1 MKISEQH
8 NIIEDEEE
16 DAEYLVDA
24 ILGFKSAGKKGY
36 ELLVKWQGYEVGNDT
51 SWEPA
56 KTFLQQ
62 WDCESSEIYD
72 FFKREN
78 IDVSKC
84 NDFDFIARKP
94 RRKTEQKNKKKKLD
108 GKTRNIQCSDIRD
121 DEKVPE
127 GDGNQNKEYIC
138 DLEHTAKA
146 GSLKGED
153 NPTYADLNYFLNGKK
168 CSICDIPFEGSEKLD
183 VKSFKISSKNLVYAC
198 VDQACNY
205 FMCGDC
211 YKIDLLKDD

>member
-62 WDCESSEIYD
+62 WDCESSKIYD
-72 FFKREN
+72 FFEREN

-84 NDFDFIARKP
+84 NDFDFISRKP
-94 RRKTEQKNKKKKLD
+94 RRKTEQKNKK
-108 GKTRNIQCSDIRD
+108 RNWM
-121 DEKVPE
+121 
-127 GDGNQNKEYIC
+127 
-138 DLEHTAKA
+138 
-146 GSLKGED
+146 
-153 NPTYADLNYFLNGKK
+153 GKK
-168 CSICDIPFEGSEKLD
+168 EIFNVVISATMRKFLKVTETKT
-183 VKSFKISSKNLVYAC
+183 KSTSVI
-198 VDQACNY
+198 
-205 FMCGDC
+205 
-211 YKIDLLKDD
+211 

>member
-62 WDCESSEIYD
+62 WDCESSDIYD

-78 IDVSKC
+78 IDVLKC
-84 NDFDFIARKP
+84 DDFDFISRKP
-94 RRKTEQKNKKKKLD
+94 RRKQNRRIKKRNWMGKQEIFNVVISATMRKFLKVTET
-108 GKTRNIQCSDIRD
+108 KT
-121 DEKVPE
+121 
-127 GDGNQNKEYIC
+127 
-138 DLEHTAKA
+138 
-146 GSLKGED
+146 
-153 NPTYADLNYFLNGKK
+153 
-168 CSICDIPFEGSEKLD
+168 
-183 VKSFKISSKNLVYAC
+183 KSTSAI
-198 VDQACNY
+198 
-205 FMCGDC
+205 
-211 YKIDLLKDD
+211 

>member
-78 IDVSKC
+78 IEVSKC
-84 NDFDFIARKP
+84 DDFDFISRKP
-94 RRKTEQKNKKKKLD
+94 RRKKNRRIKKETGWEKKK
-108 GKTRNIQCSDIRD
+108 NS
-121 DEKVPE
+121 
-127 GDGNQNKEYIC
+127 
-138 DLEHTAKA
+138 
-146 GSLKGED
+146 
-153 NPTYADLNYFLNGKK
+153 
-168 CSICDIPFEGSEKLD
+168 
-183 VKSFKISSKNLVYAC
+183 
-198 VDQACNY
+198 
-205 FMCGDC
+205 MW
-211 YKIDLLKDD
+211 

>member
-72 FFKREN
+72 FF
-78 IDVSKC
+78 
-84 NDFDFIARKP
+84 
-94 RRKTEQKNKKKKLD
+94 
-108 GKTRNIQCSDIRD
+108 
-121 DEKVPE
+121 
-127 GDGNQNKEYIC
+127 
-138 DLEHTAKA
+138 
-146 GSLKGED
+146 
-153 NPTYADLNYFLNGKK
+153 
-168 CSICDIPFEGSEKLD
+168 
-183 VKSFKISSKNLVYAC
+183 
-198 VDQACNY
+198 
-205 FMCGDC
+205 
-211 YKIDLLKDD
+211 